1 MLGVTLVAT
10 ACDFGSSS
18 STSEISQSSSSE
30 VSTQS
35 TPLTSFDITSS
46 STSSNSTSSVS
57 SSSTS
62 SVIIPTLTGISLNT
76 DNVKKEYTY
85 GENLSLAGLVV
96 TASYSNNTTTEVTGY
111 TSNPGD
117 GSELKTVGEND
128 VTITYEGKTASFKI
142 TVSKLLTG
150 IELNTENV
158 KKEYAYNDN
167 LDLTCLVVTAK
178 YNDNSTAVV
187 NEYTTDPAN
196 GAALTN
202 LGENTV
208 TVTYQEK
215 IASFK
220 ITVTKVLT
228 GIELDTTN
236 VKKEYGYNEAL
247 DLTGLVVTAKY
258 NDNSTIVVT
267 DYTTNPVN
275 GTLLTTVGDNTIT
288 VTYQE
293 KTATFKISVI
303 KSLTGIDIDVE
314 NVKTEYYCN
323 DELDLSGLVVKAKY
337 DDNSV
342 EAVTEYTTDPANGT
356 VLDTL
361 GEHTVKVTYGTFT
374 KEFKINVERKL
385 TGIKVEAKGAQ
396 KIFYQGQTFQVWGLY
411 VDAFY
416 NDGFITSVGDY
427 TTDPAVG
434 TVLDAV
440 GKVTVTVSYYGFTDT
455 YEITVEPALVPETG
469 NKLVLDLSNEP
480 DFSIA
485 GLSAYVDARGTT
497 PNSDYFQQFY
507 LYRNSNAEGSMTIVN
522 SKLRVM
528 AGDVIRNADSLHGV
542 TAITVNGGNGNFR
555 LYAGYT
561 EDEMYEFL
569 EAESN
574 GGDRIYTDVP
584 NVNYIKLV
592 GKYDNYPADIS
603 SIEFTY
609 TRDANN
615 QVVDGTKSTVDL
627 SNNQGTY
634 TKGTNTIV
642 IENDIIKFNDVIY
655 TFTGI
660 IYKQANLFFADANGN
675 LLLVTLTNAN
685 QINVKD
691 PTNAYSSANGAYDKT
706 IPATKIT
713 LKIDGLET
721 EFNSA
726 DNREPLRTGES
737 LEVSASSDAYPVE
750 DVAITLVDETNT
762 GEVDAFVGTY
772 TPKATMTIM
781 DYFTGDENDLTINP
795 IVVTKENGKYYM
807 QYSDVAVGD
816 YPGFSGKFEAF
827 ISQKTK
833 VVTYQDDLT
842 ITIDTEKK
850 TIDLNYSDEDYT
862 YFKEG
867 SIGYNFVSSNKP
879 TASLVNGTVTALNA
893 GNFYLDFKT
902 SNGLEEKYYFS
913 VTTYVDAIIEVCVD
927 PVEMKV
933 GETYQ
938 IDATV
943 NDDAT
948 NKTMT
953 FTSEDESIVTVT
965 QTGLVTAIKEGTTS
979 IRIATRDDFVDI
991 DFTVTSGATSV
1002 IKTTYTFDDDNG
1014 DTHTVVVT
1022 EGTSLTIDDA
1032 YSFTYNSGLYV
1043 YDADEDII
1051 VEIRISGS
1059 QAYLGYVD
1067 EDMTLFG
1074 YYGPI
1079 VVFSDNEIFL
1089 TFVSS
1094 ETNTPEDDPTPVV
1107 NVKEYLF
1114 EDQDGGTHTLVV
1126 KEELEATLDDD
1137 YHFTYSNGHYVYDD
1151 DEDCYF
1157 DIRHAGQDLLD
1168 YYDTNMTIFGYYN
1181 YIVVTYTEEGTFDLI
1196 LVD

>member
-18 STSEISQSSSSE
+18 STSGISQSSSSE

-35 TPLTSFDITSS
+35 TPITSSDITSS

-111 TSNPGD
+111 TSNPSD

-142 TVSKLLTG
+142 TVSKVLTG
-150 IELNTENV
+150 IELNTDNV

-167 LDLTCLVVTAK
+167 LDLTGLVVTAK

-187 NEYTTDPAN
+187 TEYTTDPAN

-215 IASFK
+215 TASFK

-236 VKKEYGYNEAL
+236 VKKEYNYNEVL

-258 NDNSTIVVT
+258 NDNSTIAVT

-275 GTLLTTVGDNTIT
+275 GALLTTVGDNTIT

-303 KSLTGIDIDVE
+303 KSLTGIDIDID
-314 NVKTEYYCN
+314 NVKTEYYYN

-342 EAVTEYTTDPANGT
+342 ETVTEYTTDPANGT

-416 NDGFITSVGDY
+416 NDGFITSVGGY

-434 TVLDAV
+434 TVLDTV

-485 GLSAYVDARGTT
+485 GLTAFATARGTT

-507 LYRNSNAEGSMTIVN
+507 LDKNSNAEGSMTIVN

-561 EDEMYEFL
+561 KDEMYEFL

-642 IENDIIKFNDVIY
+642 IENNTVTFNDVIY

-675 LLLVTLTNAN
+675 LILVTLINAN
-685 QINVKD
+685 EITVKD
-691 PTNAYSSANGAYDKT
+691 PVSPYSSSNGTYTKNV
-706 IPATKIT
+706 PATEIF
-713 LKIDGLET
+713 LKIDNVET
-721 EFNSA
+721 AFNTA
-726 DNREPLRTGES
+726 DTRKEMVAGES
-737 LEVSASSDAYPVE
+737 FKVAASCNAVPTE
-750 DVAITLVDETNT
+750 DVEITLVDETNT
-762 GEVDAFVGTY
+762 GEADPFVGTY
-772 TPKATMTIM
+772 TIRGTMTLY
-781 DYFTGDENDLTINP
+781 DYSTYESNELKINP
-795 IVVTKENGKYYM
+795 IEVIKTNGEYYID
-807 QYSDVAVGD
+807 YSDEAIGD
-816 YPGFSGKFEAF
+816 YPGFSGEYYATVNGK
-827 ISQKTK
+827 
-833 VVTYQDDLT
+833 T
-842 ITIDTEKK
+842 ITAIDGDFKLSIDTENKK
-850 TIDLNYSDEDYT
+850 VSLDYVDEDAYEY
-862 YFKEG
+862 YFTGKASYDFEQ
-867 SIGYNFVSSNKP
+867 SNKP
-879 TASLVNGTVTALNA
+879 TASLSNGVVKAEAA

-902 SNGLEEKYYFS
+902 SNGLEEKYYVS
-913 VTTYVDAIIEVCVD
+913 VAAYVKAIIEVAVD
-927 PVEMKV
+927 PVELKV
-933 GETYQ
+933 GETHQ
-938 IDATV
+938 IEAKI

-948 NKTMT
+948 NKEMR
-953 FTSEDESIVTVT
+953 FVSSDKSIITVT
-965 QTGLVTAIKEGTTS
+965 ETGLVTAVKKGTAS
-979 IRIATRDDFVDI
+979 IEIYSADDFTEI
-991 DFTVTSGATSV
+991 EFTVTDASSQVSTEFHFSFDGYDGTHYLTVKVGETAVLDDTYYFDFNGSCYACV
-1002 IKTTYTFDDDNG
+1002 EDLYCTFTIQYNNGTYTLDFNDDNWLCFAMFFYE
-1014 DTHTVVVT
+1014 TQ
-1022 EGTSLTIDDA
+1022 
-1032 YSFTYNSGLYV
+1032 NS
-1043 YDADEDII
+1043 E
-1051 VEIRISGS
+1051 
-1059 QAYLGYVD
+1059 
-1067 EDMTLFG
+1067 
-1074 YYGPI
+1074 PI
-1079 VVFSDNEIFL
+1079 EL
-1089 TFVSS
+1089 
-1094 ETNTPEDDPTPVV
+1094 
-1107 NVKEYLF
+1107 
-1114 EDQDGGTHTLVV
+1114 TLV
-1126 KEELEATLDDD
+1126 D
-1137 YHFTYSNGHYVYDD
+1137 
-1151 DEDCYF
+1151 
-1157 DIRHAGQDLLD
+1157 
-1168 YYDTNMTIFGYYN
+1168 
-1181 YIVVTYTEEGTFDLI
+1181 
-1196 LVD
+1196 

>member
-1 MLGVTLVAT
+1 MSVIKKSFIKIATLMLGVTLVAT

-18 STSEISQSSSSE
+18 STSGISQSSSSE

-35 TPLTSFDITSS
+35 TPITSSDITSS

-111 TSNPGD
+111 TSNPSD

-142 TVSKLLTG
+142 TVSKVLTG

-167 LDLTCLVVTAK
+167 LDLTGLVVTAK

-187 NEYTTDPAN
+187 TEYTTDPAN
-196 GAALTN
+196 GATLTN

-215 IASFK
+215 TASFK

-236 VKKEYGYNEAL
+236 VKKEYNYNEAL

-258 NDNSTIVVT
+258 NDNSTIAVT

-275 GTLLTTVGDNTIT
+275 GALLTTVGDNTIT

-303 KSLTGIDIDVE
+303 KSLTGIDIDID
-314 NVKTEYYCN
+314 NVKTEYYYN

-342 EAVTEYTTDPANGT
+342 ETVTEYTTDPANGT

-416 NDGFITSVGDY
+416 NDGFITSVDGY

-485 GLSAYVDARGTT
+485 GLTAFATARGTT
-497 PNSDYFQQFY
+497 PNSDYFQEFY
-507 LYRNSNAEGSMTIVN
+507 LDKNSNAEGSMTIVN

-561 EDEMYEFL
+561 KDEMYEFL

-642 IENDIIKFNDVIY
+642 IENNTVTFNDVIY

-675 LLLVTLTNAN
+675 LILVTLINAN
-685 QINVKD
+685 EITVKD
-691 PTNAYSSANGAYDKT
+691 PVSPYSASNGTYTKNV
-706 IPATKIT
+706 PATEIF
-713 LKIDGLET
+713 LKIDNVET
-721 EFNSA
+721 AFNTA
-726 DNREPLRTGES
+726 DTRKEMVAGES
-737 LEVSASSDAYPVE
+737 FKVAASCNAVPTE
-750 DVAITLVDETNT
+750 DVEITLVDETNT
-762 GEVDAFVGTY
+762 GEADPFVGTY
-772 TPKATMTIM
+772 TIRGTMTLY
-781 DYFTGDENDLTINP
+781 DYSTYESNELKINP
-795 IVVTKENGKYYM
+795 IEVIKTNGEYYID
-807 QYSDVAVGD
+807 YSDEAIGD
-816 YPGFSGKFEAF
+816 YPGFSGEYYATVNGK
-827 ISQKTK
+827 
-833 VVTYQDDLT
+833 T
-842 ITIDTEKK
+842 ITAIDGDFKLSIDTENKK
-850 TIDLNYSDEDYT
+850 VSLDYVDEDAYEY
-862 YFKEG
+862 YFTGKASYDFEQ
-867 SIGYNFVSSNKP
+867 SNKP
-879 TASLVNGTVTALNA
+879 TASLSNGVVKAEAA

-902 SNGLEEKYYFS
+902 SNGLEEKYYVS
-913 VTTYVDAIIEVCVD
+913 VAAYVKAIIEVAVD
-927 PVEMKV
+927 PVELKV
-933 GETYQ
+933 GEAHQ
-938 IDATV
+938 IEAKI

-948 NKTMT
+948 NKEMR
-953 FTSEDESIVTVT
+953 FVSSDKSIITVT
-965 QTGLVTAIKEGTTS
+965 ETGLVTAVKKGTAS
-979 IRIATRDDFVDI
+979 IEIYSADDFTEI
-991 DFTVTSGATSV
+991 EFTVTDASSQVSTELHFSFDGYDGTHYLTVKVGETAVLDDTYYFDFNGSCYACV
-1002 IKTTYTFDDDNG
+1002 EDLYCTFTIQYNNGTYTLDFNDDNWLCFAMFFYE
-1014 DTHTVVVT
+1014 TQ
-1022 EGTSLTIDDA
+1022 
-1032 YSFTYNSGLYV
+1032 NS
-1043 YDADEDII
+1043 E
-1051 VEIRISGS
+1051 
-1059 QAYLGYVD
+1059 
-1067 EDMTLFG
+1067 
-1074 YYGPI
+1074 PI
-1079 VVFSDNEIFL
+1079 EL
-1089 TFVSS
+1089 
-1094 ETNTPEDDPTPVV
+1094 
-1107 NVKEYLF
+1107 
-1114 EDQDGGTHTLVV
+1114 TLV
-1126 KEELEATLDDD
+1126 D
-1137 YHFTYSNGHYVYDD
+1137 
-1151 DEDCYF
+1151 
-1157 DIRHAGQDLLD
+1157 
-1168 YYDTNMTIFGYYN
+1168 
-1181 YIVVTYTEEGTFDLI
+1181 
-1196 LVD
+1196 

>member
-1 MLGVTLVAT
+1 MLGVSLAAT
-10 ACDFGSSS
+10 ACNFGQSTS

-30 VSTQS
+30 VSTQP
-35 TPLTSFDITSS
+35 TPITSS
-46 STSSNSTSSVS
+46 DISSSTTNSSTSSVSSSNSTSSVS
-57 SSSTS
+57 SVTS
-62 SVIIPTLTGISLNT
+62 SSIIPTLIGITLNT

-85 GENLSLAGLVV
+85 GQNLSLAGLVV
-96 TASYSNNTTTEVTGY
+96 TASYSNNTTTEVTSY
-111 TSNPGD
+111 TTNPAD
-117 GSELKTVGEND
+117 GSELKTLGESD
-128 VTITYEGKTASFKI
+128 VVVTYETFTASFKI
-142 TVSKLLTG
+142 TVSKVLTG
-150 IELNTENV
+150 IELDTTNV
-158 KKEYAYNDN
+158 KKEYGYNDY
-167 LDLTCLVVTAK
+167 LDLTGLIVTAK
-178 YNDNSTAVV
+178 YNDNSEATVT
-187 NEYTTDPAN
+187 EYVTDPIN
-196 GAALTN
+196 GTALTN

-215 IASFK
+215 TATFK

-236 VKKEYGYNEAL
+236 VKKEYNYNEVL

-258 NDNSTIVVT
+258 NDNSTIAVT

-314 NVKTEYYCN
+314 NVKTEYYYN

-342 EAVTEYTTDPANGT
+342 ETVTEYTTDPANGT

-361 GEHTVKVTYGTFT
+361 GENTIKVTYGTFT

-416 NDGFITSVGDY
+416 NDGFITSVGGY

-434 TVLDAV
+434 TVLDTV

-455 YEITVEPALVPETG
+455 YDITVEPALVPETG

-485 GLSAYVDARGTT
+485 GLTAFATARGTT

-507 LYRNSNAEGSMTIVN
+507 LDKNSNAEGSMTLVN

-609 TRDANN
+609 TRNENN
-615 QVVDGTKSTVDL
+615 EPVDGVKSTVDL

-642 IENDIIKFNDVIY
+642 IENNIITFNGVEY

-660 IYKQANLFFADANGN
+660 IYQQANLFFADANGN
-675 LLLVTLTNAN
+675 LILVTLVNTNE
-685 QINVKD
+685 ITVKD
-691 PTNAYSSANGAYDKT
+691 PVSPYSSSNGTYTKS
-706 IPATKIT
+706 IPATEIF
-713 LKIDGLET
+713 LKIDNVET
-721 EFNSA
+721 AFNTA
-726 DNREPLRTGES
+726 DTRKEMIVGES
-737 LEVSASSDAYPVE
+737 FKVAATCNAIPAE
-750 DVAITLVDETNT
+750 DVEITLVDETNA
-762 GEVDAFVGTY
+762 GEADPFAGTY
-772 TPKATMTIM
+772 TIRGTMTLY
-781 DYFTGDENDLTINP
+781 DYSIYESNELTINP
-795 IVVTKENGKYYM
+795 IVVTKENGEYYM
-807 QYSDVAVGD
+807 QYSDEGAGNYQGFVGK
-816 YPGFSGKFEAF
+816 YSATLNGK
-827 ISQKTK
+827 
-833 VVTYQDDLT
+833 T
-842 ITIDTEKK
+842 ITAIDGDFKVSIDTENKK
-850 TIDLNYSDEDYT
+850 VSLNYIDEEDYEY
-862 YFKEG
+862 YFTGEA
-867 SIGYNFVSSNKP
+867 SYDFEQANKP
-879 TASLVNGTVTALNA
+879 TAYLNNGVVEAEAA
-893 GNFYLDFKT
+893 GDFYLDFKT
-902 SNGLEEKYYFS
+902 SNGLEEKYYVS
-913 VTTYVDAIIEVCVD
+913 VAPYVQAIIEVAVD
-927 PVEMKV
+927 PVELKV
-933 GETYQ
+933 GETHQ
-938 IDATV
+938 IEAKI

-948 NKTMT
+948 KKDIR
-953 FTSEDESIVTVT
+953 FVSSDESIITVSE
-965 QTGLVTAIKEGTTS
+965 TGLVTAVKKGTAS
-979 IRIATRDDFVDI
+979 IEIYSADDFTEI
-991 DFTVTSGATSV
+991 EFTVTEAASQVSTELHFSFDGYDGTHYLTV
-1002 IKTTYTFDDDNG
+1002 EVGKTAILDDTYYFDFNGSCYACVEDLYCTFTITNSNGTYTLDFNDDNWFCFG
-1014 DTHTVVVT
+1014 LIFYETQNSDTI
-1022 EGTSLTIDDA
+1022 EL
-1032 YSFTYNSGLYV
+1032 
-1043 YDADEDII
+1043 
-1051 VEIRISGS
+1051 
-1059 QAYLGYVD
+1059 
-1067 EDMTLFG
+1067 
-1074 YYGPI
+1074 
-1079 VVFSDNEIFL
+1079 
-1089 TFVSS
+1089 
-1094 ETNTPEDDPTPVV
+1094 
-1107 NVKEYLF
+1107 
-1114 EDQDGGTHTLVV
+1114 TLV
-1126 KEELEATLDDD
+1126 D
-1137 YHFTYSNGHYVYDD
+1137 
-1151 DEDCYF
+1151 
-1157 DIRHAGQDLLD
+1157 
-1168 YYDTNMTIFGYYN
+1168 
-1181 YIVVTYTEEGTFDLI
+1181 
-1196 LVD
+1196 

>member
-18 STSEISQSSSSE
+18 STSGISQSSSSE

-35 TPLTSFDITSS
+35 TPLTSSDITSS

-111 TSNPGD
+111 TSNPSD

-142 TVSKLLTG
+142 TVSKVLTG

-167 LDLTCLVVTAK
+167 LDLTGLVVTAK

-187 NEYTTDPAN
+187 TEYTTDPAN
-196 GAALTN
+196 GATLTN

-215 IASFK
+215 TASFK

-236 VKKEYGYNEAL
+236 VKKEYNYNEAL

-275 GTLLTTVGDNTIT
+275 GTLLTTVGDNTVT

-303 KSLTGIDIDVE
+303 KSLTGIDIDID
-314 NVKTEYYCN
+314 NVKTEYYYN

-342 EAVTEYTTDPANGT
+342 ETVTEYTTDPANGT

-416 NDGFITSVGDY
+416 NDGFITSVDGY

-485 GLSAYVDARGTT
+485 GLTAFATARGTT
-497 PNSDYFQQFY
+497 PNSDYFQEFY
-507 LYRNSNAEGSMTIVN
+507 LDKNSNAEGSMTIVN

-561 EDEMYEFL
+561 KDEMYEFL

-642 IENDIIKFNDVIY
+642 IENNTVTFNDVIY

-675 LLLVTLTNAN
+675 LILVTLINAN
-685 QINVKD
+685 EITVKD
-691 PTNAYSSANGAYDKT
+691 PVSPYSASNGTYTKNV
-706 IPATKIT
+706 PATEIF
-713 LKIDGLET
+713 LKIDNVET
-721 EFNSA
+721 AFNTA
-726 DNREPLRTGES
+726 DTRKEMVAGES
-737 LEVSASSDAYPVE
+737 FKVAASCNAVPTE
-750 DVAITLVDETNT
+750 DVEITLVDETNT
-762 GEVDAFVGTY
+762 GEADPFVGTY
-772 TPKATMTIM
+772 TIRGTMTLY
-781 DYFTGDENDLTINP
+781 DYSTYESNELKINP
-795 IVVTKENGKYYM
+795 IEVIKTNGEYYID
-807 QYSDVAVGD
+807 YSDEAIGD
-816 YPGFSGKFEAF
+816 YPGFSGEYYATVNGK
-827 ISQKTK
+827 
-833 VVTYQDDLT
+833 T
-842 ITIDTEKK
+842 ITAIDGDFKLSIDTENKK
-850 TIDLNYSDEDYT
+850 VSLDYVDEDAYEY
-862 YFKEG
+862 YFTGKASYDFEQ
-867 SIGYNFVSSNKP
+867 SNKP
-879 TASLVNGTVTALNA
+879 TASLSNGVVKAEAA

-902 SNGLEEKYYFS
+902 SNGLEEKYYVS
-913 VTTYVDAIIEVCVD
+913 VAAYVKAIIEVAVD
-927 PVEMKV
+927 PVELKV
-933 GETYQ
+933 GEAHQ
-938 IDATV
+938 IEAKI

-948 NKTMT
+948 NKEMR
-953 FTSEDESIVTVT
+953 FVSSDKSIITVT
-965 QTGLVTAIKEGTTS
+965 ETGLVTAVKKGTAS
-979 IRIATRDDFVDI
+979 IEIYSADDFTEI
-991 DFTVTSGATSV
+991 EFTVTDASSQVSTELHFSFDGYDGTHYLTVKVGETAVLDDTYYFDFNGSCYACV
-1002 IKTTYTFDDDNG
+1002 EDLYCTFTIQYNNGTYTLDFNDDNWLCFAMFFYE
-1014 DTHTVVVT
+1014 TQ
-1022 EGTSLTIDDA
+1022 
-1032 YSFTYNSGLYV
+1032 NS
-1043 YDADEDII
+1043 E
-1051 VEIRISGS
+1051 
-1059 QAYLGYVD
+1059 
-1067 EDMTLFG
+1067 
-1074 YYGPI
+1074 PI
-1079 VVFSDNEIFL
+1079 EL
-1089 TFVSS
+1089 
-1094 ETNTPEDDPTPVV
+1094 
-1107 NVKEYLF
+1107 
-1114 EDQDGGTHTLVV
+1114 TLV
-1126 KEELEATLDDD
+1126 D
-1137 YHFTYSNGHYVYDD
+1137 
-1151 DEDCYF
+1151 
-1157 DIRHAGQDLLD
+1157 
-1168 YYDTNMTIFGYYN
+1168 
-1181 YIVVTYTEEGTFDLI
+1181 
-1196 LVD
+1196 